1 LSATHTA
8 THTTTYTATHTATH
22 TDVDESEGF
31 VGSKYALAG
40 QLLPYLDFYV
50 SRLDM
55 VCVAV
60 CVAVRV
66 ALYGVVFCCC
76 PILTFTCRA

>member
-1 LSATHTA
+1 M
-8 THTTTYTATHTATH
+8 
-22 TDVDESEGF
+22 DESEGF

-60 CVAVRV
+60 CVVLQSVLQCVLHCMVWSFAA
-66 ALYGVVFCCC
+66 AL
-76 PILTFTCRA
+76 T